1 MYDGQGYGED
11 IDASTGPVDGFRSA
25 DVRARAIKR
34 NALQSQ
40 LRTYQREIN
49 ELESRLDAAAK
60 KRDAAKKDV
69 AQLSASSD
77 ALDTEIES
85 LYSKVRW
92 LQTYELTSSH

>member
-1 MYDGQGYGED
+1 MDAEQDYGD
-11 IDASTGPVDGFRSA
+11 DMDASAGPVDGFRSA

-49 ELESRLDAAAK
+49 ELESRLDAAGK

-77 ALDTEIES
+77 GLDAEIEV
-85 LYSKVRW
+85 LYSKVRI
-92 LQTYELTSSH
+92 LSCHFR